1 MENHKSQVPNHQPD
15 MNIMRIYIL
24 YIYIYIYIYIV
35 LHSISE
41 TIWGTNNVWIL
52 NKKSSWYVNS
62 VLAATILWGQPALHV
77 STGHLWFLCGGA
89 WKTPPSFKGRLRR
102 GNQDSLRR
110 TSSST
115 NDGFDRKLYL
125 VFNCNENSYL
135 NDCILTGEQIS
146 NHQLYREYSIF
157 WGGGTHKSGRNIIPL
172 RWIHY
177 VLGGWYTLT
186 AMIISNFT
194 QSLNFG
200 KMQMFF
206 HIFHYTVNMSSI
218 ETII

>member
-146 NHQLYREYSIF
+146 NHQLYREYSIY
-157 WGGGTHKSGRNIIPL
+157 L
-172 RWIHY
+172 
-177 VLGGWYTLT
+177 
-186 AMIISNFT
+186 
-194 QSLNFG
+194 
-200 KMQMFF
+200 
-206 HIFHYTVNMSSI
+206 
-218 ETII
+218 E